1 MVDPDKWIE
10 ISKDCKYLPENEL
23 KQLCDIVCDLLM
35 EESNIQVQT
44 IILNS
49 VDSIQRFR
57 TILTP
62 GQTSF

>member
-44 IILNS
+44 IILNLAT
-49 VDSIQRFR
+49 VFKVLEQF
-57 TILTP
+57 
-62 GQTSF
+62 